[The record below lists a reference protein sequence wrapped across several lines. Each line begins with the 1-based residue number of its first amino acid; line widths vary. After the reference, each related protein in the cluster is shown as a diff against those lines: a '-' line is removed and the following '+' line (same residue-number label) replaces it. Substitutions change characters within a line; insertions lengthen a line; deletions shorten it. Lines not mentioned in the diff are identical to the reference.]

1 VGRVDL
7 SEPCKLN
14 IEVMTL
20 TTPNIHQNI
29 DRIANQIFTKK
40 APASPRYGFQH
51 ALYCMSENIEPPIAP
66 ASTCTLCLS
75 ILNSSN
81 TNHDQT
87 SPAPQRSH
95 IQSRF
100 LSLSPPLSAAQPAAQ
115 KAAPPNPPAAQQS
128 DNPSLAKII
137 YNAPSTAQSIATEVR
152 KRASSVTE
160 TYIAY
165 GVSEK
170 LVKECARQADYTIPQ
185 AREKGVEIPKT
196 KDGEDL
202 GIGTGYW
209 YDSKPP
215 FFFIPPE
222 LVQSSQETQRY

>member
-1 VGRVDL
+1 MASSTHCTACLRILRRQLCQPRHVRCVFL
-7 SEPCKLN
+7 FS
-14 IEVMTL
+14 
-20 TTPNIHQNI
+20 TP
-29 DRIANQIFTKK
+29 
-40 APASPRYGFQH
+40 G
-51 ALYCMSENIEPPIAP
+51 
-66 ASTCTLCLS
+66 
-75 ILNSSN
+75 N
-81 TNHDQT
+81 TNHHQI
-87 SPAPQRSH
+87 SPAPQQPH

-115 KAAPPNPPAAQQS
+115 KAVPPHPPAAQQS
-128 DNPSLAKII
+128 DNPPPLGKIAL
-137 YNAPSTAQSIATEVR
+137 NGPSTAQSIAAEVR

-185 AREKGVEIPKT
+185 AGEKGVEIPKT

-209 YDSKPP
+209 YDSKLVLSFPP
-215 FFFIPPE
+215 PPN
-222 LVQSSQETQRY
+222 SSKPY